1 MMTLRKV
8 TACGRWAF
16 FFGDSLC
23 RMGTGPMFHQSKA
36 DAVKAAEGQ
45 GLNVYRASG
54 GRKLCVRVDPAKCQ
68 HPADAHVSSV
78 LTTASGPVTFVTC
91 DSCKTELERR

>member
-23 RMGTGPMFHQSKA
+23 RMGTGPMFHPSKA
-36 DAVKAAEGQ
+36 AAVDAATAQ

-54 GRKLCVRVDPAKCQ
+54 GRKLLVRVDPVKCS
-68 HPADAHVSSV
+68 HPAEARREV
-78 LTTASGPVTFVTC
+78 LLKAATPVTFITC